1 MPGPS
6 SYSSPKSA
14 EATGPGVL
22 GVISQLPS
30 SRNHA
35 FLASIFHPP
44 RPASPDFTSLVGLC
58 LLDHFLLFFLAFFG
72 PPPPH
77 LGGCTNAASRAPC
90 PSAAEA
96 GGVALKFLVTV
107 AVGVC
112 LHELQLFQS
121 VRSPFSGGLHSW
133 SLAGYLTWL
142 TITVQDSDITQMMEM
157 IAAFQAQRR
166 HAYGWRF
173 EIDLGLTA
181 ASLKFAD
188 AATL

>member
-58 LLDHFLLFFLAFFG
+58 LLDHFLLFFWRF
-72 PPPPH
+72 
-77 LGGCTNAASRAPC
+77 LGLHPRIW
-90 PSAAEA
+90 
-96 GGVALKFLVTV
+96 GVAPTLPPVPP
-107 AVGVC
+107 AP
-112 LHELQLFQS
+112 QQP
-121 VRSPFSGGLHSW
+121 RR
-133 SLAGYLTWL
+133 
-142 TITVQDSDITQMMEM
+142 
-157 IAAFQAQRR
+157 AA
-166 HAYGWRF
+166 
-173 EIDLGLTA
+173 
-181 ASLKFAD
+181 
-188 AATL
+188 